1 MASLDKLKRKLA
13 TTNDLHT
20 VVTAM
25 KTLSAVNIRQYE
37 AAVTS
42 LSQYAKSVAQG
53 LQVVMQNHT
62 NDLLQ
67 ETSVPLQQTV
77 VIVGSDTGLCG
88 RFNEAIVELA
98 LQDLAAT
105 ESNFEETTLIAVG
118 GRVALE
124 LEVRNR
130 QANSTLQLPSS
141 LHSITK
147 VAQNLFTALEQLEGK
162 SMVRRHTLL
171 YYNRPAGLSH
181 FKQRSLQVYPLDPSW
196 LNLLAKEPWD
206 SRSLP
211 IYTMD
216 WQALFSALVRE
227 YYFVSLHRTLAESLA
242 SENAARLAAM
252 QAAEQNIEERLND
265 LTLKLNQLRQVS
277 ITEELQDI
285 MAGTDVQEN

>member
-1 MASLDKLKRKLA
+1 MASLDKLKHKLA
-13 TTNDLHT
+13 TTNDLYT

-37 AAVTS
+37 AAVRS

-53 LQVVMQNHT
+53 FQVVMQNHSD
-62 NDLLQ
+62 DLLQ
-67 ETSVPLQQTV
+67 ETPVLAQQTV

-88 RFNEAIVELA
+88 RFNEAIVEFA
-98 LQDLAAT
+98 LKDLA
-105 ESNFEETTLIAVG
+105 SDHYDMKETSLIAVG

-124 LEVRNR
+124 LEVRGF
-130 QANSTLQLPSS
+130 QAESILQLPSS

-147 VAQNLFTALEQLEGK
+147 VAQNLLTTLEKLEGK
-162 SMVRRHTLL
+162 SRVRRHTLI
-171 YYNRPAGLSH
+171 YNNRPAGLSH
-181 FKQRSLQVYPLDPSW
+181 YKQRGLQLYPLDRTW
-196 LNLLAKEPWD
+196 LKMLTKEAWD

-211 IYTMD
+211 IYTLD

-227 YYFVSLHRTLAESLA
+227 YYFVSLYRTLAESLA

-252 QAAEQNIEERLND
+252 QAAELNIEEQLSD
-265 LTLKLNQLRQVS
+265 LTLELNQLRQVS

-285 MAGTDVQEN
+285 MAGADLKED